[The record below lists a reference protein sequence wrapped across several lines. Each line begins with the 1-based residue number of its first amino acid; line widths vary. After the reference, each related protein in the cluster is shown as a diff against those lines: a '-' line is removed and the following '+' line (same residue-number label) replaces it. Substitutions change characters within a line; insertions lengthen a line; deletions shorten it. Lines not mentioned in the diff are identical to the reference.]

1 MSGEQIL
8 LGLGIII
15 ALGISLQWF
24 ARALKIPGI
33 ILLLPAGM
41 IVGPVLGLVK
51 PHEIMGDALF
61 PIITLGV
68 GILLLKGGF
77 DLRIRDLQ
85 PGVNKAVW
93 RLVTIGVLITLA
105 IGTLAVLLIL
115 NVPFKLALL
124 LASILIVSGPTVV
137 GPILQYARP
146 KEPVGSVLLWEG
158 IIIDPIGASLGVAV
172 LSFILA
178 TNPYPILEIFLT
190 IITGIIIG
198 LVAAV
203 LYIASER
210 AGKVPPNLSAL
221 IAFMFGIM
229 AIVAGELIFSEAG
242 LFAAVAMGFI
252 LCNQRLT
259 PAKGIKEFTETI
271 EPLIIGMLFIMLAAL
286 VDLGDMGHYLPSALL
301 LVAIYVLIVRP
312 LVGLVA
318 TRGLEFS
325 LAQRIF
331 IGAMAP
337 RGIVAAATASL
348 FAINLTRAGIDFPP
362 LMPMVF
368 LVIIFTVAI
377 YGISAPVLARKLK
390 ISQPGMNAV
399 AVVGDQ
405 PWTLNLTDALHKAG
419 CNVMLVA
426 PGDEHVYRRKSE
438 IPYPTYTE
446 SLAQLA
452 DEDVVDEVHTFKNR
466 IKWLIIATN
475 NPDRIKLAED
485 VFASRV
491 GHSGMIVLGRSRQR
505 QDEAIFAKGG
515 SDMLINTPFGLF
527 GRNEDEILDI
537 LDNKGVFE
545 VINVSKQPEDGGVPE
560 GTMPFLKVLNDGTL
574 AVPGDTVPLKGG
586 EWLIVVSEQF
596 KIF

>member
-1 MSGEQIL
+1 MSGDHIL

-15 ALGISLQWF
+15 GLGISLQWF

-51 PHEIMGDALF
+51 PSEILGDGLF
-61 PIITLGV
+61 PIVTLGV

-85 PGVNKAVW
+85 PGVNRVVW

-105 IGTLAVLLIL
+105 VGTLAVLLIL
-115 NVPFKLALL
+115 NVPTKLALL

-137 GPILQYARP
+137 GPILQFARP
-146 KEPVGSVLLWEG
+146 KEPVGSVLLWES
-158 IIIDPIGASLGVAV
+158 IIIDPIGATLGVAV
-172 LSFILA
+172 LSFIKA
-178 TNPYPILEIFLT
+178 TSPYPALEIIFT
-190 IITGIIIG
+190 IVTGIIIG

-203 LYIASER
+203 SYLGSER
-210 AGKVPPNLSAL
+210 LGRIPPNLSAL
-221 IAFMFGIM
+221 VAFMFGII

-252 LCNQRLT
+252 LGNQRVT
-259 PAKGIKEFTETI
+259 PAIGIKEFTETI

-286 VDLGDMGHYLPSALL
+286 VDLSAMGQYLPAALL
-301 LVAIYVLIVRP
+301 LVVVYVLIARP

-318 TRGLEFS
+318 TRGLKFD
-325 LAQRIF
+325 LAQRVF
-331 IGAMAP
+331 IGALAP

-348 FAINLTRAGIDFPP
+348 FTITLTKAGIDFPQ

-377 YGISAPVLARKLK
+377 YGLSAPLLARKLK

-399 AVVGDQ
+399 AVIGDQ
-405 PWTLNLTDALHKAG
+405 PWIVDLTSALHKAG
-419 CNVMLVA
+419 CSVLLVA
-426 PGDEHVYRRKSE
+426 PDDKQIQKRESE
-438 IPYPTYTE
+438 IPYLIHTK

-452 DEDVVDEVHTFKNR
+452 DEDIMDETHEFKTR

-475 NPDRIKLAED
+475 NEDRIKLAED
-485 VFASRV
+485 IFSPLI
-491 GHSGMIVLGRSRQR
+491 GHTGMIVFGRSRKR
-505 QDEAIFAKGG
+505 QDEAIFAKDA

-527 GRNEDEILDI
+527 GRKEDELLDI
-537 LDNKGVFE
+537 LDEHGIFE
-545 VINVSKQPEDGGVPE
+545 AINASKQPPDGVPE
-560 GTMPFLKVLNDGTL
+560 GSMPFVKVLNDGAL
-574 AVPGDTVPLKGG
+574 AVPGDTEPLKDG
-586 EWLIVVSEQF
+586 EWLIIVRKSN
-596 KIF
+596 KR